1 MYKSSIRNKDVILGY
16 TLGTYKREKFFDK
29 NSEFYKKKFTGGIQ
43 NILVDDQLKKKT
55 NFVLSAVWI
64 SLKDFRISLRQFIAN
79 LNTENIKV
87 LDKNLKTYKSQIS
100 NFESEK
106 MVNSFKE
113 SFEWKNTIKNFNEL
127 NILVKNND
135 SKLVIIVFPSRD
147 IVYYERISGKKLP
160 LNFQKRLEIEALRD
174 FSEQNNILFMNP
186 TNYLIQYTNNLD
198 KDYSIKDLPYLEI
211 DGHLSKKGHELVAQ
225 FILSSLK

>member
-1 MYKSSIRNKDVILGY
+1 MGVKTANTWTSLLSEKGFHLQLRCTRIFITQILGISNVQIFNRNKDVILGY
-16 TLGTYKREKFFDK
+16 TLAPTREKFFDK
-29 NSEFYKKKFTGGIQ
+29 DSEFYKKKFTGGIQ

-135 SKLVIIVFPSRD
+135 SKLVIMS
-147 IVYYERISGKKLP
+147 S
-160 LNFQKRLEIEALRD
+160 LR
-174 FSEQNNILFMNP
+174 EILFIM
-186 TNYLIQYTNNLD
+186 
-198 KDYSIKDLPYLEI
+198 KE
-211 DGHLSKKGHELVAQ
+211 
-225 FILSSLK
+225 